1 MFSGVGGGGV
11 EWGRGSEGVL
21 NGAGSV
27 CGRGTLTAGLC
38 VGEVWQYNTRVAV
51 YW

>member
-1 MFSGVGGGGV
+1 MLNGA
-11 EWGRGSEGVL
+11 GSVRGVL

-27 CGRGTLTAGLC
+27 WGGGTVGAGLC

>member
-1 MFSGVGGGGV
+1 MGQGQCGGGGTV
-11 EWGRGSEGVL
+11 G
-21 NGAGSV
+21 
-27 CGRGTLTAGLC
+27 AGLC